1 MHLKIKPRNNAVS
14 SMYEKHGQFHDGDAG
29 LDLFVVEEQTV
40 EAGKTALIN
49 LGISCE
55 TAEKR
60 PYFLMPRSSISKTPI
75 RLCNSIGLI
84 DAGYRGEIIAAVDNI
99 KHEDFTINSGQRLF
113 QIVAMDGSPLSFEL
127 VDELSATGRGSGGFG
142 STGS

>member
-1 MHLKIKPRNNAVS
+1 MHLKIKPRNNVVS
-14 SMYEKHGQFHDGDAG
+14 RMYEKHGQFHDGDAG
-29 LDLFVVEEQTV
+29 LDLFVIEEQTV
-40 EAGKTALIN
+40 EAGKTAWIN

-84 DAGYRGEIIAAVDNI
+84 DAGYRGEIMAAVDNI
-99 KHEDFTINSGQRLF
+99 KHEDYIINLGQRLF

-127 VDELSATGRGSGGFG
+127 VDELSATGRGAGGFG

>member
-1 MHLKIKPRNNAVS
+1 MHLKIKPRNNLVS
-14 SMYEKHGQFHDGDAG
+14 RMYEEHGQFHDGDAG

-40 EAGKTALIN
+40 EAGKTTFIN

-84 DAGYRGEIIAAVDNI
+84 DAGYRGEIMAAVDNI
-99 KHEDFTINSGQRLF
+99 KHEDYTINSGQRLF

-127 VDELSATGRGSGGFG
+127 VDELSATGRGAGGFG

>member
-1 MHLKIKPRNNAVS
+1 MHLKIKPRNNSVYR
-14 SMYEKHGQFHDGDAG
+14 MYEEHGQFHVGDAG
-29 LDLFVVEEQTV
+29 LDLFVVENQTI
-40 EAGKTALIN
+40 EGGKTELIN

-55 TAEKR
+55 TTEKR

-84 DAGYRGEIIAAVDNI
+84 DAGYRGEIMAAVDNI
-99 KHEDFTINSGQRLF
+99 KQEDYTINSGQRLF

-127 VDELSATGRGSGGFG
+127 VDALSSTSRGAGGFG